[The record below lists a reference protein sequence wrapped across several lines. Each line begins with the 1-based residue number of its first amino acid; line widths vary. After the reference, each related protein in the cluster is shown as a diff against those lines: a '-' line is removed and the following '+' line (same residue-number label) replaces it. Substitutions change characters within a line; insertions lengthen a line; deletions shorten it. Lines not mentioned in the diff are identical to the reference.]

1 MGQPN
6 SKLYKK
12 QILQW
17 MEVIDCEQE
26 INYDWP
32 CIQSLHRKIYMQI
45 STSLKAERRLGI
57 TKKKKLTKTKTKQNK
72 KHFFLKS
79 NSFLVNSI
87 LSWIQLIIR
96 TVVSNNQHWKLL
108 LIMHMLQLWFIF
120 TKLLCHHFFY
130 KSKPIYCGV

>member
-17 MEVIDCEQE
+17 MEVIDYEQE

-57 TKKKKLTKTKTKQNK
+57 TKTKQKTNK
-72 KHFFLKS
+72 NQNKRKQTTLFLK
-79 NSFLVNSI
+79 I
-87 LSWIQLIIR
+87 
-96 TVVSNNQHWKLL
+96 
-108 LIMHMLQLWFIF
+108 
-120 TKLLCHHFFY
+120 
-130 KSKPIYCGV
+130 

>member
-57 TKKKKLTKTKTKQNK
+57 TKKKKKKTKKSQNKTKQK
-72 KHFFLKS
+72 LLFLK
-79 NSFLVNSI
+79 I
-87 LSWIQLIIR
+87 
-96 TVVSNNQHWKLL
+96 
-108 LIMHMLQLWFIF
+108 
-120 TKLLCHHFFY
+120 
-130 KSKPIYCGV
+130 

>member
-12 QILQW
+12 QTLQW
-17 MEVIDCEQE
+17 MEIIEYEQE

-57 TKKKKLTKTKTKQNK
+57 TTTTKKTNKNQNRTKEETL
-72 KHFFLKS
+72 FLK
-79 NSFLVNSI
+79 I
-87 LSWIQLIIR
+87 
-96 TVVSNNQHWKLL
+96 
-108 LIMHMLQLWFIF
+108 
-120 TKLLCHHFFY
+120 
-130 KSKPIYCGV
+130 

>member
-1 MGQPN
+1 MLAMRQPN

-17 MEVIDCEQE
+17 MEVIDYEQE
-26 INYDWP
+26 NNYDWP
-32 CIQSLHRKIYMQI
+32 CIQSLHGKIYMQI

-57 TKKKKLTKTKTKQNK
+57 TKKKKKLTKTKPKQNK

-87 LSWIQLIIR
+87 LS
-96 TVVSNNQHWKLL
+96 
-108 LIMHMLQLWFIF
+108 
-120 TKLLCHHFFY
+120 
-130 KSKPIYCGV
+130 

>member
-1 MGQPN
+1 
-6 SKLYKK
+6 
-12 QILQW
+12 

-87 LSWIQLIIR
+87 LS
-96 TVVSNNQHWKLL
+96 
-108 LIMHMLQLWFIF
+108 
-120 TKLLCHHFFY
+120 
-130 KSKPIYCGV
+130 